1 MAEKQFVVFKLDTE
15 EYGIDIMNVREIAPY
30 QSVSKVPNT
39 PKFIE
44 GVINFRGVVI
54 PIINLKK
61 RFSLEDHG
69 EHGDTRMIVI
79 NLDEKQIG
87 FIVDEA
93 SETVRLDDAEIE
105 PAPDL
110 ITGVDRTYILGV
122 GKKDKRLII
131 LIDLLKILSSDEI
144 DKLKKLD
151 IE

>member
-1 MAEKQFVVFKLDTE
+1 MAEKQFVIFKLDTE

-30 QSVSKVPNT
+30 QDVSKVPNT

-61 RFSLEDHG
+61 RFSLSDQG
-69 EHGDTRMIVI
+69 IQPDTRLIVI
-79 NLDEKQIG
+79 NLEDKQIG

-93 SETVRLDDAEIE
+93 SETVRLDDSEIE

-110 ITGVDRTYILGV
+110 IAGVDRSYILGV

-131 LIDLLKILSSDEI
+131 LIDLVKILSADEI
-144 DKLKKLD
+144 EKLKTID
-151 IE
+151 EN